1 MGLSLEEIFEEFADL
16 DREDQSKYLLELGD
30 ALPDFP
36 SALRTDNNRV
46 YGCQSQVWLSADVSG
61 SGETA
66 RLRILADSD
75 SNIVRG
81 LIAILQSAYD
91 GLTAAEILTYDIQA
105 VFRQLNL
112 QQHISPQ
119 RRNGLRGMVERIQLI
134 AGRIGR
140 AHV

>member
-36 SALRTDNNRV
+36 SALRTDTNRV

-66 RLRILADSD
+66 RLRILADS
-75 SNIVRG
+75 
-81 LIAILQSAYD
+81 
-91 GLTAAEILTYDIQA
+91 E
-105 VFRQLNL
+105 
-112 QQHISPQ
+112 
-119 RRNGLRGMVERIQLI
+119 
-134 AGRIGR
+134 IGR